1 MRAASKVQALH
12 RAMFFCALT
21 VAWNVVVGGAAVA
34 TAAVT
39 GSLALIGFGLNAVVD
54 SSASAVLVWRFR
66 AEEVGHADRARRAE
80 HLALR
85 LAGLAFLVIALYLA
99 IQATRSI
106 ASGSRPSAT
115 ALGLAEAAASVV
127 LLPVL
132 ARGKYVLSRSLRSRA
147 LRADS
152 LLTWSGTA
160 LSAAAL
166 IALLLRRAFG
176 WWWIDPAIALAIAAF
191 LVEQGRRT
199 LRSES

>member
-1 MRAASKVQALH
+1 MLL
-12 RAMFFCALT
+12 CALT

-80 HLALR
+80 YLALR
-85 LAGLAFLVIALYLA
+85 LAGLAFLAIALYLA
-99 IQATRSI
+99 IQATRSL
-106 ASGSRPSAT
+106 ASTSRPSAT
-115 ALGLAEAAASVV
+115 VFGLAEAAASLAV
-127 LLPVL
+127 LPFL
-132 ARGKYVLSRSLRSRA
+132 ARGKYVLSRRLGSRA

-152 LLTWSGTA
+152 MLTWSGTA

-166 IALLLRRAFG
+166 IALLLRRALG

-191 LVEQGRRT
+191 LAEQGRRT
-199 LRSES
+199 LRS